1 MIRIIADP
9 AVQSTLE
16 GVMETVELRGSAG
29 ELLGYFSPASP
40 EAARLYAKAAASLD
54 REQLGQRRT
63 TSHSTHSTGEVLAY
77 LQSDARQ

>member
-1 MIRIIADP
+1 MIRIIANP

-16 GVMETVELRGSAG
+16 GVMETVELRGSDG

-40 EAARLYAKAAASLD
+40 EAARLYAKAAALLD

-63 TSHSTHSTGEVLAY
+63 TSHSTHSTDEVLAH
-77 LQSDARQ
+77 LQSDARR

>member
-16 GVMETVELRGSAG
+16 GVMETVELRGSHG

-63 TSHSTHSTGEVLAY
+63 TSHSTHSTGEVLTH
-77 LQSDARQ
+77 LQSNARQ